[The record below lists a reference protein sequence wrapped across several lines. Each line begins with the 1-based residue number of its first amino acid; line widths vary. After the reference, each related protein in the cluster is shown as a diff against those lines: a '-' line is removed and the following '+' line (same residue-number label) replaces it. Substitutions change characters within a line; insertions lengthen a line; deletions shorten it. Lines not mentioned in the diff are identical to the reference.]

1 MFNETI
7 ILENEFVLLRPL
19 LEDDLQHLQH
29 FIIEEPEIWKF
40 SLVQMTAVENLK
52 NYIEQAIENRKPK

>member
-1 MFNETI
+1 MGMFNETI

-29 FIIEEPEIWKF
+29 FIIEEPEI
-40 SLVQMTAVENLK
+40 
-52 NYIEQAIENRKPK
+52 